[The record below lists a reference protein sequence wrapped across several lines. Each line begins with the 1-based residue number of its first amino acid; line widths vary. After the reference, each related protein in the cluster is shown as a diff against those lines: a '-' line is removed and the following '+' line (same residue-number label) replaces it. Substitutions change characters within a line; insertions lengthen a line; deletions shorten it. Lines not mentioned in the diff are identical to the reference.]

1 MAYGCRPGYV
11 QGHVRIH
18 TIRAGRLFG
27 GGQKQGPAS
36 EPVEVGDLSR
46 WEIKRSG
53 AVNGIFSDNGG
64 GQQGWKRGTRP
75 AIQEASHSG

>member
-11 QGHVRIH
+11 QRHVRIY

-53 AVNGIFSDNGG
+53 AVNGVVSDNGG
-64 GQQGWKRGTRP
+64 GQ
-75 AIQEASHSG
+75 